1 MCGIGSDGTP
11 SEGEGIRSWSTG
23 CETQTVVSDEGVN
36 VPVEMG
42 MWRID
47 EGAPKKLEPTKM
59 PTEAELEHLLDQD
72 PSILGERLLVIGRQ
86 LHTPYGKIIDL
97 LAIDADGNL
106 NVLELKRDMTPRDVV
121 AQTLDYGSWVKDL
134 QRTDVLQ
141 IAQDHLGEQP
151 FAAAFEDAFGQPLP
165 DEVNI
170 GQRLTIVAAH
180 LDPSSERI
188 VRYLETF
195 GVPINVVFFAYLAD
209 DDRRYLARSWLITP
223 EEQSSGSSGTGGKTK
238 AAKWSGDWYVSF
250 GDGLGRN
257 WDDGRKYN
265 FVSAGGGDWFSKTLR
280 RLPTGARIFVNIP
293 QAGYV
298 AVGQTT
304 GEATPFADAMV
315 DVGGSRV
322 RLADQQLNPGY
333 EHEPRAGVDTA
344 EYVVP
349 VQWTVAV
356 PKQDAYWEKGMFANQ
371 NSACKLR
378 QEFTLEKLRAHF
390 GIDA

>member
-1 MCGIGSDGTP
+1 
-11 SEGEGIRSWSTG
+11 
-23 CETQTVVSDEGVN
+23 
-36 VPVEMG
+36 

-47 EGAPKKLEPTKM
+47 EGVPKKLEPTKM
-59 PTEAELEHLLDQD
+59 PTEAELERLLEQD

-106 NVLELKRDMTPRDVV
+106 HVLELKRDMTPRDVV
-121 AQTLDYGSWVKDL
+121 AQALDYGSWVKDL
-134 QRTDVLQ
+134 QRADVLE
-141 IAQDHLGEQP
+141 IAQDHLGDQP
-151 FAAAFEDAFGQPLP
+151 FTAAFEDIFGQPLP

-170 GQRLTIVAAH
+170 SHHLTIVAAH

-195 GVPINVVFFAYLAD
+195 GVPINAVFFAYLTD
-209 DDRRYLARSWLITP
+209 GDRRYLARSWLITT
-223 EEQSSGSSGTGGKTK
+223 EDQSAAGAGAGGKTK

-250 GDGLGRN
+250 GDGLGRS
-257 WDDGRKYN
+257 WEDGMKYN

-280 RLPTGARIFVNIP
+280 RLPTGSRIFVNIP
-293 QAGYV
+293 QTGYV

-304 GEATPFADAMV
+304 GEAAPFAEAMV
-315 DVGGSRV
+315 EVGGSTV
-322 RLADQQLNPGY
+322 RLADQRLNARY
-333 EHEPRAGVDTA
+333 QHELRAGEDTA

-356 PKQDAYWEKGMFANQ
+356 PKKDAYWEKGMFANQ